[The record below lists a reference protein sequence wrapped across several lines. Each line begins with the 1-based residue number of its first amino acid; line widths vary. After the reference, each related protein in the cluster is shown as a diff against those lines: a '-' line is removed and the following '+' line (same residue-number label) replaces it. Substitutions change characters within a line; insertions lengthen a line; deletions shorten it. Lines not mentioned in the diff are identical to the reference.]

1 MRKLRLIFCSFV
13 AHSVLIL
20 DDSICQLLLLFCLIT
35 SVVSFPSYLF
45 SSLRTQSHNDHVF
58 LIEIQNGFRWMFA
71 CECEW
76 LIWQVDVNNK
86 CLSLPF
92 MGKINQK
99 KHERVISNS
108 DLWPVFF
115 CHTYV
120 MHFQFL
126 FFFSLFWLWFKNKT
140 GKLLIEIEAV
150 TKCVRRKIV
159 FILRE
164 MSSVTAWYIFYFML

>member
-1 MRKLRLIFCSFV
+1 MSCCLFLYNLKLPMRKLRLIFCSFV

-35 SVVSFPSYLF
+35 FVVSFLSYLF
-45 SSLRTQSHNDHVF
+45 SSLRSQSHNDHVF

-86 CLSLPF
+86 CSSLPF
-92 MGKINQK
+92 MGKINQ

-108 DLWPVFF
+108 DLWPSSFL
-115 CHTYV
+115 CKRYV
-120 MHFQFL
+120 MNWFSV
-126 FFFSLFWLWFKNKT
+126 FFFSP
-140 GKLLIEIEAV
+140 LLRFEFNHKKPAN
-150 TKCVRRKIV
+150 
-159 FILRE
+159 
-164 MSSVTAWYIFYFML
+164 Y